1 MWIKKNRLDRPQNG
15 RLPIPTQIISNEEYL
30 PTPQTPEQ
38 RKVELLLKEWSAQRS
53 KTLGLSRREFLAG
66 SCGMAMAF
74 MAMNEVFGPW
84 FRVHASETYD
94 LEAYPELW
102 PKTSF
107 VFDVQTHHVR
117 TDGVEPLFFRKLSA
131 PFNKELAGV
140 EPQKGDLQ
148 FRNFIKEVFFDSDT
162 QMAVISG
169 VASNLFNVLN
179 SDEMVEGRERINAM
193 AGSQRLLAHG
203 LTAPFF
209 PNFLEETERMALDLK
224 VDSWKFYPGVVERK
238 GEFPFWMDDEEL
250 MYPFYEKILG
260 YGMDLVCVHKGL
272 PLPGSS
278 LEHNHPRDIE
288 KAARD
293 HPDIN
298 FIIYHSGFKAA
309 NYELPPGDGYIQEGG
324 YLPWTT
330 DLVRMREAN
339 PDMTNVYMEL
349 GTTFGHTVITHP
361 NVCAHFLGQILKAY
375 GVDHVIWG
383 TDAIWW
389 GSPQWQI
396 EAFRR
401 FKMPE
406 SLQEEFGYPDL
417 TDADKDKIL
426 GLNAARLYGI
436 DPDAARKALPADG
449 LSQLKNWYG
458 HEGGQPSN
466 TQYGWI
472 KA

>member
-1 MWIKKNRLDRPQNG
+1 MWKKKNDYDRNKEG
-15 RLPIPTQIISNEEYL
+15 RLPIPTQIVANEEYF

-38 RKVELLLKEWSAQRS
+38 RKVELLLKEWSDQRS
-53 KTLGLSRREFLAG
+53 RTLGLSRREFLAG

-84 FRVHASETYD
+84 FRVNAAETYD

-102 PKTSF
+102 PKNSF
-107 VFDVQTHHVR
+107 IFDVQTHHVR
-117 TDGVEPLFFRKLSA
+117 TGGTEPLFFRKLSA

-162 QMAVISG
+162 QVAVISG

-250 MYPFYEKILG
+250 MYPFYEKIQG
-260 YGMDLVCVHKGL
+260 YGMNLVCVHKGL
-272 PLPGSS
+272 PLPGSP

-339 PDMTNVYMEL
+339 PGMTNVYMEL

-375 GVDHVIWG
+375 GADHVIWG

-401 FKMPE
+401 FQMPE
-406 SLQEEFGYPDL
+406 ELQEEFGYPDL
-417 TDADKDKIL
+417 TDADKEKIL

>member
-1 MWIKKNRLDRPQNG
+1 MWKKKHEHDRLTG
-15 RLPIPTQIISNEEYL
+15 LTLPIPTQIVANEEYL

-38 RKVELLLKEWSAQRS
+38 LQVESLLREWSAERS
-53 KTLGLSRREFLAG
+53 RALGLSRREFLRG
-66 SCGMAMAF
+66 SCGMAVAF
-74 MAMNEVFGPW
+74 LAMNEVFGPW
-84 FRVHASETYD
+84 FQVDAAEAID
-94 LEAYPELW
+94 LHAYPELW

-117 TDGVEPLFFRKLSA
+117 TGGMEPLFFRKLSA

-140 EPQKGDLQ
+140 EPQKGDLE
-148 FRNFIKEVFFDSDT
+148 FRNFVKEVFFDSDT
-162 QMAVISG
+162 QVAVISG

-179 SDEMVEGRERINAM
+179 SDEMVEGRQRLNDM

-203 LTAPFF
+203 LVAPFF
-209 PNFLEETERMALDLK
+209 PDFLEETERQALELK
-224 VDSWKFYPGVVERK
+224 VDSWKFYPGVRERK
-238 GEFPFWMDDEEL
+238 GEFPFWMDDEKL
-250 MYPFYEKILG
+250 MYPFYEKIRALG
-260 YGMDLVCVHKGL
+260 MNLVCVHKGL

-278 LEHNHPRDIE
+278 MEHNHPRDIE
-288 KAARD
+288 KAALD

-298 FIIYHSGFKAA
+298 FIIYHSGFKVA

-339 PDMTNVYMEL
+339 SDMTNVYMEL

-361 NVCAHFLGQILKAY
+361 NVCAHFLGQILKAF
-375 GVDHVIWG
+375 GADHVIWG

-401 FKMPE
+401 FQIPE
-406 SLQEEFGYPDL
+406 SLQEEFGYPAL
-417 TDADKDKIL
+417 TDADKEKIL

-436 DPDAARKALPADG
+436 DAEAARTALPADG
-449 LSQLKNWYG
+449 LARLKTWYS
-458 HEGGQPSN
+458 HDGGRPSN